1 MRISILCFLLL
12 LSFFLQ
18 AQSRRDTT
26 ISNYSAYK
34 RSLSFAGLLQTRY
47 TYSLNKQV
55 DVNGKHFPD
64 TVKGNT
70 NSFSLKRVRFQAK
83 AQINDH
89 FDATILVNF
98 ADFSSSNVASKVLEN
113 AFVRYS
119 LSPYFHVI
127 AGQYRPFFGI
137 EDAIPVDLIRSL
149 DYSNQYTAFGSSG
162 WQSFQLGVSVYGNIN
177 TDSSAVPLRYFA
189 GVHNGNNKNQPADN
203 DNSKHMYARLEAD
216 LGKRVTI
223 GVNAAN
229 GSTQEQHGNAWGAD
243 IRSRIRLA
251 DKWSLNLNA
260 EYKEGSNFA
269 AYNAFTGNPRPAI
282 SEFKMSGFYI
292 FPQLRYEFKH
302 PRMRAIELSSRYEYF
317 DESSKRNSNPRQTI
331 IPMLAMEFADNYFVC
346 LQIGVNIDLYK
357 NDIPHT
363 TQYSHNAAVA
373 QLQVRF

>member
-1 MRISILCFLLL
+1 MML

-18 AQSRRDTT
+18 AQTKRDTT

-70 NSFSLKRVRFQAK
+70 NSFSLKRVRFQVK

-89 FDATILVNF
+89 FDAAILVNF

-162 WQSFQLGVSVYGNIN
+162 WQSFQLGMSVYGNIN
-177 TDSSAVPLRYFA
+177 SDSSAVPLRYFA